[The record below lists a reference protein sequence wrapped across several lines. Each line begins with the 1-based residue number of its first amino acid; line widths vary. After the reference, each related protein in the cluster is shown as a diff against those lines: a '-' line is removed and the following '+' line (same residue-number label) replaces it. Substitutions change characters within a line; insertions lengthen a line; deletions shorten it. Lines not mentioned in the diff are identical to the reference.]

1 MNKSILIIIVMAI
14 VTYLTRAL
22 PFILWGNHRKM
33 SSMIHYLGQTLPY
46 AMMGLLIVYSF
57 KDLDVTVSPYGIP
70 EFLAVVVCVLLHLWK
85 RNNLLSISGSTIL
98 YMILIRVI

>member
-22 PFILWGNHRKM
+22 PFILWGNNRKM